1 MISSIRKLAVLIA
14 IVAFQPGYAHHTEL
28 PDGMSPA
35 QATWLWG
42 HHSIPGDITLSGT
55 PYWYVYPH
63 TDINQISNPVW
74 SEVAKTHI
82 KPGAK
87 APAVLVLHGCSG
99 IPHGTMEYRRFF
111 IGSGYAVFEPDS
123 YARPGKRC
131 GEGFY
136 DLSYPQRVEEL
147 QQALTEIRKL
157 AWVDQDRLFLMGI
170 SEGGRVVAGWEGNGF
185 AGHIII
191 AAPCSAEGQ
200 IPAAP
205 KNVPVLA
212 AVGENDDWAN
222 EARCRTNTHAPGS
235 HSVVIKGAGHGIP
248 EHPEV
253 GKAVAGFLQAVRSTA
268 K

>member
-1 MISSIRKLAVLIA
+1 MNSSIRKLALLIA
-14 IVAFQPGYAHHTEL
+14 IVAFQPGYAHHAAL
-28 PDGMSPA
+28 PDGMSSA

-63 TDINQISNPVW
+63 TDVKQISNPVW
-74 SEVAKTHI
+74 SEVAETHI

-99 IPHGTMEYRRFF
+99 LPRGTTEYRRFF

-136 DLSYPQRVEEL
+136 DLSFPQRVEEL
-147 QQALTEIRKL
+147 KQALIEIRKL
-157 AWVDQDRLFLMGI
+157 DWVDQNRLFLMGI
-170 SEGGRVVAGWEGNGF
+170 SEGGRVTAEWSENGF

-212 AVGENDDWAN
+212 AVGENDDWAIK
-222 EARCRTNTHAPGS
+222 ARCLTNTHAPGS
-235 HSVVIKGAGHGIP
+235 NSVVIKDAGHGIP

-253 GKAVAGFLQAVRSTA
+253 GKAVAGFLQAVGSQ
-268 K
+268 